1 MRRALG
7 KLAKTDPQIQG
18 VIDRV
23 GFPTGRA
30 RPHGFETLLRIVVGQ
45 QVSTHA
51 AAAIF
56 ERVKT
61 AIGEPM
67 CPRRTLRLRETTL
80 RKAGLSG
87 RKVEYTR
94 GLARAIADGSLDLDR
109 MPTMSDE
116 EVVESITALKG
127 FGIWS
132 AQMYLMFTLGRMDVW
147 PGGDLGVREGVR
159 MLLSLD
165 ERPVEREMPELGARW
180 RPYRSAVA
188 LLAWHL
194 LNNPPA

>member
-1 MRRALG
+1 M
-7 KLAKTDPQIQG
+7 DQVG
-18 VIDRV
+18 V
-23 GFPTGRA
+23 PPGRS
-30 RPHGFETLLRIVVGQ
+30 RPHGYETLLRIVVGQ
-45 QVSTHA
+45 QVSTKA

-56 ERVKT
+56 ERVRAT
-61 AIGEPM
+61 IGEDM
-67 CPRRTLRLRETTL
+67 SPRRTLRLRETSL

-94 GLARAIADGSLDLDR
+94 GLARAIVDGTLNLEQMTS
-109 MPTMSDE
+109 MKDE
-116 EVVESITALKG
+116 QVIEAITSLKG
-127 FGIWS
+127 FGVWS

-159 MLLSLD
+159 LLLNLD
-165 ERPVEREMPELGARW
+165 ERPTEKEMPELGEPF

-194 LNNPPA
+194 LHNAPA